1 MSHRL
6 ATRIALLLLAFG
18 LLLLAATLLISHQRQ
33 QALTL
38 TLAEAKATAM
48 AETYFEALNTLM
60 LGGATS
66 QSEMLRNKLVEQAG
80 LSEARVIRGEAI
92 SAMFGPGQQVAPM
105 DELDRKALAG
115 ERQVLVSETNGERHL
130 TLMRP
135 LVMTANHGQVN
146 CLSCHATSKEGDIGG
161 AVRISFSLAAADTAM
176 NDSLWHLGLALAG
189 IFTVGVF
196 ALWWWINRTVAVPL
210 TQLGDALASASRDA
224 DLRPLPVADSND
236 ELGVAGRAVQQLLG
250 RCREGLSAAGEESGR
265 VQQCA
270 QEVQQS
276 AEQADQTINR
286 IADGTTTVASAM
298 VEMDASAGEVAGLAD
313 QTASRLAIARTL
325 TEQGEHHAEAAVIA
339 LTSLNQEM
347 QGSAARLAELD
358 RRAAEMSAIVTTIAT
373 IAEQTNLLALNA
385 AIEAARAGEQGRGFA
400 VVADEVRTLATRT
413 QSATSDI
420 RTLIERVQQGASATT
435 GGMAKAS
442 QEAASV
448 EQSMSE
454 IASELRQM
462 ASEVEL
468 IANLGSQV
476 AVAARQQSSAV
487 AEMSEQITS
496 IRDLAASGRDTI
508 AHDRQISAQL
518 VALANTLDRLV
529 KGFRL
534 R

>member
-1 MSHRL
+1 MNRRL
-6 ATRIALLLLAFG
+6 ATRIALLLLVFG
-18 LLLLAATLLISHQRQ
+18 LLLLAATLVVSHQRQ

-38 TLAEAKATAM
+38 TLAEAKANAM

-60 LGGATS
+60 LSGAMG
-66 QSEMLRNKLVEQAG
+66 QSEMLRSKLIEQAG
-80 LSEARVIRGEAI
+80 LTEARVIRGEAI
-92 SAMFGPGQQVAPM
+92 STMFGRGQHSAEV
-105 DELDRKALAG
+105 DELDRQALTG
-115 ERQVLVSETNGERHL
+115 ERQLLIGEKDGERQL
-130 TLMRP
+130 TLLRP
-135 LVMTANHGQVN
+135 LVMTASHGAVN
-146 CLSCHATSKEGDIGG
+146 CLSCHATSKEGEVGG
-161 AVRISFSLAAADTAM
+161 VVRISFSLADADQAM
-176 NDSLWHLGLALAG
+176 DDSLWHLGLALTGLFAL
-189 IFTVGVF
+189 GVF
-196 ALWWWINRTVAVPL
+196 ALWWWINRSVAAPL
-210 TQLGDALASASRDA
+210 TELGAALTNASRHA
-224 DLRPLPVADSND
+224 DLRPLTLTDSDD
-236 ELGVAGRAVQQLLG
+236 ELGMASRAVQQLLG
-250 RCREGLSAAGEESGR
+250 RCREGLSAAGAESGR

-276 AEQADQTINR
+276 AEQADLTVNR

-313 QTASRLAIARTL
+313 QTARRLAVARSL
-325 TEQGEHHAEAAVIA
+325 TEQGEHHAEAAVTA
-339 LTSLNQEM
+339 LTVLNDEM
-347 QGSAARLAELD
+347 AQSASRLAELD
-358 RRAAEMSAIVTTIAT
+358 RRAAEMNAIVTTIAT

-448 EQSMSE
+448 SQSMSE

-462 ASEVEL
+462 ASEVEA

-476 AVAARQQSSAV
+476 AVAARQQSAAV
-487 AEMSEQITS
+487 AEISEQITG

-508 AHDRQISAQL
+508 ARDRQISAQL
-518 VALANTLDRLV
+518 VALANSLDRLV

-534 R
+534 Q